1 MNAPTGIQYRTV
13 IFDKPDSADVE
24 EFGMACSSEEPVQ
37 RSFGTEILDH
47 SPECVDMGRMRSGAP
62 LLVNH
67 DPADQVGV
75 VTQATVDADKRMRAK
90 VKFSKSARGREIRQD
105 VLDGIRTQVSVGYQI
120 LQGTNEKREG
130 SEVFRVTRWM
140 PMEVSLVAI
149 PADQTVGVGRSV
161 TPNSDNQKT
170 QLPNPM
176 SESTQTQNPAPKVE
190 VLDPSAEITAWRKR
204 CAEITAIGTEFDM
217 VADAHRFIG
226 ENKSV
231 DQFRDHVLRTKFKTK
246 PIADQTDA
254 NIGMSARE
262 TKQFSIR
269 KAIMDIV
276 DTGQLQ
282 GLEREASMAA
292 AVKYNRASTQ
302 QHIIIPFEVM
312 SKRADTA
319 GTGSQGGYGIQT
331 NVLSL
336 VELLRNK
343 MRTAQAGV
351 KQMAGLVGNVSF
363 PKQTGAATLNWLAET
378 ASNTGS
384 SQTLGQVN
392 MTPHRAAAFTDF
404 SRQLMIQNSFDTEA
418 YVRNDLANV
427 GALGLD
433 LAVLAG
439 TGASNQPTGIKNT
452 SGINTVTF
460 SAAATWAKMVSFY
473 TAINTAN
480 ADIGS
485 INWIASPACVG
496 KWQTN
501 PKIGSTFPTFIME
514 DGKVNGYTVLD
525 TNQAADDLVYFGV
538 FSQCVL
544 GLWGGVTLLVDPY
557 TQAGSGLV
565 RIHTEFFADVGVLQ
579 PTAFCVSTDSGAQ

>member
-13 IFDKPDSADVE
+13 MFEKPEAADVE
-24 EFGMACSSEEPVQ
+24 EFGMACSSEEPVE
-37 RSFGTEILDH
+37 RSFGTEVLDH
-47 SPECVDMGRMRSGAP
+47 SPDSVDMGRMKSGAP

-67 DPADQVGV
+67 DPADHVGV
-75 VTQATVDADKRMRAK
+75 VTQASVDSDKRMRAK

-120 LQGTNEKREG
+120 LQGAVEKREG
-130 SEVFRVTRWM
+130 SEIFRVTRWQ

-161 TPNSDNQKT
+161 TPQSDVQPVQPLNSVQPT
-170 QLPNPM
+170 QIM
-176 SESTQTQNPAPKVE
+176 EKQIEVTQQGESPADFTKRKAELLARGKQYGMVEEAYEAIERGTTIQEFTDKV
-190 VLDPSAEITAWRKR
+190 LAKR
-204 CAEITAIGTEFDM
+204 FNGKP
-217 VADAHRFIG
+217 VADSKEAIVG
-226 ENKSV
+226 LSE
-231 DQFRDHVLRTKFKTK
+231 
-246 PIADQTDA
+246 
-254 NIGMSARE
+254 RE

-276 DTGQLQ
+276 DTGALQ

-292 AVKYNRASTQ
+292 ATKYNRASTQ
-302 QHIIIPFEVM
+302 QHINIPFEVM

-378 ASNTGS
+378 AANTGS

-404 SRQLMIQNSFDTEA
+404 SRQIK
-418 YVRNDLANV
+418 VR
-427 GALGLD
+427 
-433 LAVLAG
+433 
-439 TGASNQPTGIKNT
+439 
-452 SGINTVTF
+452 F
-460 SAAATWAKMVSFY
+460 
-473 TAINTAN
+473 
-480 ADIGS
+480 
-485 INWIASPACVG
+485 
-496 KWQTN
+496 
-501 PKIGSTFPTFIME
+501 
-514 DGKVNGYTVLD
+514 
-525 TNQAADDLVYFGV
+525 
-538 FSQCVL
+538 
-544 GLWGGVTLLVDPY
+544 
-557 TQAGSGLV
+557 
-565 RIHTEFFADVGVLQ
+565 
-579 PTAFCVSTDSGAQ
+579 

>member
-1 MNAPTGIQYRTV
+1 MNTPTGIQYRTV
-13 IFDKPDSADVE
+13 IFDKPDAADVE
-24 EFGMACSSEEPVQ
+24 EFGMACSSEEPVE
-37 RSFGTEILDH
+37 RSFGTEVLDH
-47 SPECVDMGRMRSGAP
+47 SPESVDMSRMKSGAP

-75 VTQATVDADKRMRAK
+75 VTQAVVDSDKRMRAK

-120 LQGTNEKREG
+120 LQGANEKREG
-130 SEVFRVTRWM
+130 SEIFRVTRWL

-161 TPNSDNQKT
+161 APERDTQPVNSVQPT
-170 QLPNPM
+170 QIM
-176 SESTQTQNPAPKVE
+176 ETKIEVTQQGESPADFTKRKAELLARGKQYGMVEEAYEAIERGTTIQEFTDKV
-190 VLDPSAEITAWRKR
+190 LAKR
-204 CAEITAIGTEFDM
+204 FNGKP
-217 VADAHRFIG
+217 VADVK
-226 ENKSV
+226 E
-231 DQFRDHVLRTKFKTK
+231 
-246 PIADQTDA
+246 A
-254 NIGMSARE
+254 NIGMSERE

-276 DTGQLQ
+276 DTGALQ

-292 AVKYNRASTQ
+292 ATKYNRASTQ
-302 QHIIIPFEVM
+302 QHINIPFEVM

-378 ASNTGS
+378 AANTGS

-439 TGASNQPTGIKNT
+439 TGASNQPTGILNT
-452 SGINTVTF
+452 SGIGTVTF

-480 ADIGS
+480 ADIGA
-485 INWIASPACVG
+485 INWIASPDCVG

-514 DGKVNGYTVLD
+514 DGKVNGYPVLD
-525 TNQAADDLVYFGV
+525 TAQAANDIVYFGV

-557 TQAGSGLV
+557 TQAASGLV

-579 PTAFCVSTDSGAQ
+579 PTAFAVSTDSGAQ